1 MKNKVLSVFIL
12 LLSVVFVQAQS
23 KSVNDFFEK
32 YKSDSSFTIVNI
44 SPSMFSII
52 SGMDIESMDA
62 DVKELLTNITGLKI
76 LSKTDGNK
84 YYKEALQLLKANP
97 MEELMSI
104 KEEDSEVLIYGKNDG
119 NQHLSEVIMLTL
131 EKNNFVLMQIMGK
144 ISLSQLSKLSSTF
157 NR

>member
-1 MKNKVLSVFIL
+1 MKNKVIAVFIL
-12 LLSVVFVQAQS
+12 LLSVVFLQAQN

-32 YKSDSSFTIVNI
+32 YKADSSFTIVNI

-62 DVKELLTNITGLKI
+62 DVKELLNSITGLKI
-76 LSKTDGNK
+76 LSKNDGNK
-84 YYKEALQLLKANP
+84 YYKEALQMLNNNP